1 MEEYGLRRVAALAK
15 SGELYRVRRGLYL
28 PAKLWASLA
37 PWEKYRVTIQAVHE
51 LALTPPVFSRE
62 SAAQIMG
69 LPIIHIPGSIYTV
82 VSPGRSGGQ
91 SSAGIIRANAIVG
104 DPAPWELSG
113 LRMTP
118 PPQTA
123 RDLALRLPFT
133 QALPAMDRVLL
144 AKPLPDAPLNGTRLF
159 TREDV
164 LASVAL
170 LPNQTQRRR
179 VERVLEFA
187 NGLSGSA
194 GESLSRAVM
203 ILNGFPAPAL
213 QKEFNDSR
221 GRIGFPDFDWEEFKL
236 LGEFDGYEKYS
247 AQRYLKGKTPSEVV
261 VEEKKREDR
270 LRAKGYKVVRWLWE
284 DIRIPQRLIR
294 LLTEA
299 GLPQGEPLRH

>member
-1 MEEYGLRRVAALAK
+1 M
-15 SGELYRVRRGLYL
+15 
-28 PAKLWASLA
+28 
-37 PWEKYRVTIQAVHE
+37 
-51 LALTPPVFSRE
+51 FSRE

-284 DIRIPQRLIR
+284 DIRNPQRLIR